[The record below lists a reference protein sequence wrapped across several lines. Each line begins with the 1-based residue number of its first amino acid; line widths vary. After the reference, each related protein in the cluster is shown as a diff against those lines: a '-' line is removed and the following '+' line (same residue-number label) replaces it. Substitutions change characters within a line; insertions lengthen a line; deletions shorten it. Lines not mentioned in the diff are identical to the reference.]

1 MIAWI
6 AIGGRTFRNSPDH
19 PAAGA
24 VRSGRR
30 WPPAHAM
37 APATGRG
44 GWGVV
49 HQVELAPVE
58 VRRSAL
64 IASSATSTFDLI
76 EAAEHYPSFL
86 PWCVNAVILTRDD
99 SVVSARLTINYHG

>member
-1 MIAWI
+1 MIPWI
-6 AIGGRTFRNSPDH
+6 SNGGGTFRNSPDH

-30 WPPAHAM
+30 WPLARAM

-44 GWGVV
+44 GWGVLN
-49 HQVELAPVE
+49 QVEFATVE

-64 IASSATSTFDLI
+64 IASSATSPFDLI

-86 PWCVNAVILTRDD
+86 PWCAKAVILPRHD
-99 SVVSARLTINYHG
+99 SVVSARLPI